1 MSIVRAGLVI
11 LAGLLSAP
19 LTDALSILW
28 MNLAPADLDLT
39 GSYFL
44 SVVLPAV
51 LFLHLVMAC
60 VLWKAFEPEPT
71 RNPVIYVAT
80 HAVAQAAMLN
90 LFNNPAAD
98 ILTII
103 AIVIVSGTAVMALF
117 RRYFWCE
124 HCSVMD

>member
-1 MSIVRAGLVI
+1 
-11 LAGLLSAP
+11 
-19 LTDALSILW
+19 

-51 LFLHLVMAC
+51 LFLHLVIAC

>member
-1 MSIVRAGLVI
+1 
-11 LAGLLSAP
+11 
-19 LTDALSILW
+19 
-28 MNLAPADLDLT
+28 
-39 GSYFL
+39 
-44 SVVLPAV
+44 
-51 LFLHLVMAC
+51 
-60 VLWKAFEPEPT
+60 
-71 RNPVIYVAT
+71 
-80 HAVAQAAMLN
+80 MLN

>member
-19 LTDALSILW
+19 LTDALSVLW

-60 VLWKAFEPEPT
+60 VFWKAFEPEPT
-71 RNPVIYVAT
+71 RNPVILSPPT
-80 HAVAQAAMLN
+80 PL
-90 LFNNPAAD
+90 
-98 ILTII
+98 
-103 AIVIVSGTAVMALF
+103 
-117 RRYFWCE
+117 RRRRC
-124 HCSVMD
+124 